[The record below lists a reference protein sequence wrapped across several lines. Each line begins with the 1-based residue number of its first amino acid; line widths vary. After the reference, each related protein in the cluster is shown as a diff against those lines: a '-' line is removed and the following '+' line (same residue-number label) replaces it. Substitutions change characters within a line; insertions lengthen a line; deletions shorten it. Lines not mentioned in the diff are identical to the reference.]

1 MDEDAAIILGD
12 TIACCQRDG
21 QDKRIIN
28 MLGQSRALRLTEDTL
43 TIEAPSRFAIAQI
56 MRHRET
62 IERYLEEIAFAPI
75 ALEVVAP
82 QGAVPSPTPAAAPT
96 TPAAPTA
103 PAQAAV
109 SMAGSTSTPTAG
121 AVGPVPHTEAAAD
134 PAQAPAAAPA
144 YDVSRETTPA
154 VTVAPAAPAA
164 ATVANPVATAPQ
176 ANTYMPTAPSTAAP
190 AVAPSEPAATPTAFE
205 ATTGEAT
212 GVTVKN
218 TLSADDFR
226 RMMAQMKGN
235 EPPRS
240 QHATA
245 APAPAAVDAAPAV
258 LDDAPLAANS
268 KFTFE
273 NFVYG
278 PENQLAYH
286 SAFKFALAADEPGIC
301 TSLFIYGKSGLGKT
315 HLLLAIKNEIA
326 EKAPQVKVKY
336 ANSQT
341 YIDDY
346 MSELANQKDRAGR
359 IMGSYHGADVLI
371 IDDIQNIIGKQA
383 SIQYFFQLIDEFI
396 RAGKKVVI
404 ASDRAPK
411 DLEMDERITSRF
423 NAGMLCLVSEPGFEM
438 KLAILRRYYE
448 TTIAGAAGMPGDSL
462 LASLN
467 ADTGK
472 LTDEQLSH
480 MAEVSGNNVR
490 ELESFCERC
499 AGAAGDAERM
509 GGELTFDD
517 IDEIAG
523 QYFATAPKKITVGTV
538 QSVIEEQFGVTHEEL
553 IGPRRNANI
562 AKARHIAIYLAIE
575 MCEMTT
581 TAVGAE
587 FGGRNHSTV
596 STSYKKVQKM
606 ILEDRGFTEDL
617 KALRNK
623 ITLRS

>member
-21 QDKRIIN
+21 QDQRIIN
-28 MLGQSRALRLTEDTL
+28 MLGQSRALQLTEDTL

-56 MRHRET
+56 MRHKET

-82 QGAVPSPTPAAAPT
+82 QGVAPSPVPAATPGAP
-96 TPAAPTA
+96 AM
-103 PAQAAV
+103 PAQAVAAQAVAAPAMEPASAV
-109 SMAGSTSTPTAG
+109 SAGPAPHAATA
-121 AVGPVPHTEAAAD
+121 VAA
-134 PAQAPAAAPA
+134 AQAPATAPTT
-144 YDVSRETTPA
+144 DVSRETMAGTSQMTMPGAAA
-154 VTVAPAAPAA
+154 VANPAA
-164 ATVANPVATAPQ
+164 AAPETS
-176 ANTYMPTAPSTAAP
+176 AYMPTAPVAAAAVPATSATA
-190 AVAPSEPAATPTAFE
+190 PTAFE

-226 RMMAQMKGN
+226 RMMDRMKGN
-235 EPPRS
+235 EAPRR
-240 QHATA
+240 QHAAA
-245 APAPAAVDAAPAV
+245 APVPATAEAAPAAV
-258 LDDAPLAANS
+258 DDAPLAANS

-346 MSELANQKDRAGR
+346 MGELANQKDRAGR
-359 IMGSYHGADVLI
+359 IMASYHGADVLI

-448 TTIAGAAGMPGDSL
+448 TTIAGATDMPGDSL

-467 ADTGK
+467 ADSGK